1 MSRAVRVAVLAALA
15 TFAVPL
21 AAQQPDTTHA
31 APTRA
36 DSTRADSTRAVRL
49 QTQVITGTRL
59 SNVDERTPVQVN
71 EVDMRTVAPGP
82 ASAARVLTALPGV
95 SVTDDQGTRA
105 QPTLDVRG
113 FTLSPVIGVPQGVSV
128 FLDGVRINEPD
139 AQEVNFDLIPM
150 EAVKSAELVR
160 GPDVLF
166 GKNTLG
172 GALLLTTARGS
183 AAPHLEANL
192 DGGAFGY
199 RDARVTASGMTRGL
213 DGYFMASGSDEDG
226 YRDATSGRTRMV
238 FANIGRKRDSSDVAL
253 SFLYAHDRLME
264 AGSLPESW
272 VTVDPRANYTPGDY
286 FEPELFYGALRGQ
299 RALFGGTLRGNVF
312 GRSNDIQQF
321 NVNIDAPST
330 LARIRNLSGG
340 GTAEFSVPTQ
350 LVGLPL
356 GLTVGA
362 EYSRHDVRYRIF
374 GEATAQAPID
384 SSACDPAT
392 GLCENARVNED
403 DAALYAQGVLSVTNR
418 LSLTAAAR
426 GDYVRIPFR
435 DLRAPENNGTSSF
448 RRFLPKVGANYQF
461 TEDVRGYAAVSTGFR
476 APAALE
482 LACADATAPCPL
494 PFALGDDPPLEPV
507 TVVDY
512 QGGIDWDFATGST
525 LDISAYRTNVRN
537 DIVFVASQTTA
548 GYFQNIPHTRRQGVE
563 LSGTLALPAGFR
575 TFGSYSYLD
584 ATYQSTVQLA
594 SEIPDAG
601 PAEPGDRFPLSP
613 AHRGTAGVGY
623 THVLPSM
630 VLDGALSMR
639 VVSSQFLRG
648 DEANDHP
655 PLPGYAVADLRV
667 SLDAAHYGL
676 TARVTNLFDR
686 RYDTFGIFA
695 DNPKGPLAGPPL
707 PQPERWLTPGY
718 PFELTLS
725 LSVKR

>member
-1 MSRAVRVAVLAALA
+1 VTIRAALLAALVA
-15 TFAVPL
+15 LAVPL
-21 AAQQPDTTHA
+21 AAQQPDTTRAHTA
-31 APTRA
+31 RA
-36 DSTRADSTRAVRL
+36 DSTHVDSMRAVRL
-49 QTQVITGTRL
+49 ETQVITGTRL

-82 ASAARVLTALPGV
+82 ASAAQVLTALPGV
-95 SVTDDQGTRA
+95 SLSDDQGTRA

-150 EAVKSAELVR
+150 EAVQSAELVR

-172 GALLLTTARGS
+172 GALLLTTARGTATPHV
-183 AAPHLEANL
+183 AADL

-199 RDARVTASGMTRGL
+199 RNARITASGMANGL
-213 DGYFMASGSDEDG
+213 DGYLMASGSDEDG
-226 YRDATSGRTRMV
+226 YRDAASARTRMV
-238 FANIGRKRDSSDVAL
+238 FANLGRKRDSSDVAL
-253 SFLYAHDRLME
+253 SLLYAHDRLME

-272 VTVDPRANYTPGDY
+272 IGVDRRANYTAGDF

-299 RALFGGTLRGNVF
+299 RELFGGQLRGNLF
-312 GRSNDIQQF
+312 ARSNDIQQF

-330 LARIRNLSGG
+330 LAHIRNLSGG
-340 GTAEFSVPTQ
+340 GTAELSLPTR

-356 GLTVGA
+356 GLTFGA

-384 SSACDPAT
+384 STECDPAT

-403 DAALYAQGVLSVTNR
+403 DAALYAQGVLSVTDR

-435 DLRAPENNGTSSF
+435 DLREPANDGTSTF
-448 RRFLPKVGANYQF
+448 RRFLPKLGANYQF
-461 TEDVRGYAAVSTGFR
+461 TDDVRGYAAVSTGFR

-482 LACADATAPCPL
+482 LACADVTAPCPL
-494 PFALGDDPPLEPV
+494 PFALGDDPPLDPV

-512 QGGIDWDFATGST
+512 QGGIDWDFASGST
-525 LDISAYRTNVRN
+525 IDISTYRTNVRN
-537 DIVFVASQTTA
+537 DIVFVASKTTA

-563 LSGTLALPAGFR
+563 ISGTLALPAGFR
-575 TFGSYSYLD
+575 TFGSYSYQD

-594 SEIPDAG
+594 SALPNAA

-623 THVLPSM
+623 TRVFPSM
-630 VLDGALSMR
+630 VFDGALSMR
-639 VVSSQFLRG
+639 AVSSQFLRG
-648 DEANDHP
+648 DEANAHA
-655 PLPGYAVADLRV
+655 PLPGYAVADLRL
-667 SLDAAHYGL
+667 SLDARHYGV
-676 TARVTNLFDR
+676 TARVSNLFNS

-695 DNPKGPLAGPPL
+695 DNPEGPLAGPPL

-718 PFELTLS
+718 PFAITLS
-725 LSVKR
+725 LTVKP